1 MAPLVLDSEAQPA
14 TGGDA
19 DAFLRTLYSEHSTS
33 LLAYVGRMVSDQ
45 QLAEDV
51 VQETMLRAWRKSAT
65 LDPDRGS
72 IGGWLI
78 RVARNIAID
87 RMRARRCRP
96 PEVDET
102 HTDAATWSVSDHAAR
117 TVESVFVSQAL
128 QTLSPAHRAVLQQVY
143 FADRTCAEAAVVLGI
158 PVGTV
163 KSRIYYALRQ
173 LRVAIEAEQA
183 G

>member
-1 MAPLVLDSEAQPA
+1 MAPPVLDSDAQPK

-33 LLAYVGRMVSDQ
+33 LLAYVGRMLSDP

-51 VQETMLRAWRKSAT
+51 VQETMLRAWRKSGT
-65 LDPDRGS
+65 LDPARGS
-72 IGGWLI
+72 IGGWLV
-78 RVARNIAID
+78 RVAQNIAID
-87 RMRARRCRP
+87 RMRARRARP
-96 PEVDET
+96 QEVDEA
-102 HTDAATWSVSDHAAR
+102 HTEASTWSVGDHATR
-117 TVESVFVSQAL
+117 TVESLYVNHAL
-128 QTLSPAHRAVLQQVY
+128 RTLSPSHRAVLHEVY

-163 KSRIYYALRQ
+163 KSRLYYALRQ